1 MENIPCLN
9 LLRKLKTFED
19 RVNFARELCT
29 ILFIINRIYFTQ
41 GKRVR
46 CQIFFKLYERSL
58 KINKHIL
65 IRLAFTYR

>member
-41 GKRVR
+41 GKKGSMSN
-46 CQIFFKLYERSL
+46 IF
-58 KINKHIL
+58 
-65 IRLAFTYR
+65 